1 MLPSSANAAA
11 PNNTRRLLTVGGRL
25 GTCNILPLPAR
36 PQRGDKACMM
46 STHAALCIRSMP
58 PRVCRLLRQRWRI
71 VDGRFQVAP
80 RGIVSGQLK
89 MRSSP

>member
-1 MLPSSANAAA
+1 VLPSNANAAA

-46 STHAALCIRSMP
+46 STHAAVHSLDAAA
-58 PRVCRLLRQRWRI
+58 RLPLAAAALAYR
-71 VDGRFQVAP
+71 
-80 RGIVSGQLK
+80 
-89 MRSSP
+89 